1 MLHARWY
8 RRCLRFMVLASTAG
22 FLLLTSPGG
31 AAADPIVNPYCVE
44 INPPAPL
51 PPGGY
56 VCTPG

>member
-1 MLHARWY
+1 
-8 RRCLRFMVLASTAG
+8 MVLASTAG